1 MSGLPISK
9 LSVSCKLF
17 TASVSDCRRTVHKK
31 LSLHRHV
38 VAWNVGFMVAFA
50 MVSSCNVRK
59 VYVKNY
65 WWHCLHSWT
74 TMEPTQSNWWWYG
87 RWLCT
92 DCYLFIVCIHLTWI
106 LTSFCL
112 YRSLSSYLTLSLHEA
127 RENGNN
133 VIEPDKSTS
142 TSFALWERNLWF
154 LQSMQCDIL
163 GHLVFPIHTWM
174 QCWSKCTRLK
184 DANSRLVLIASQN
197 GHSPQKVDHDQM
209 TSDKGIDFLLH
220 NLVYVRI
227 VSSIWT
233 SCKKMRFDLAL
244 FGRKMNFLS
253 KLM

>member
-1 MSGLPISK
+1 
-9 LSVSCKLF
+9 
-17 TASVSDCRRTVHKK
+17 
-31 LSLHRHV
+31 
-38 VAWNVGFMVAFA
+38 
-50 MVSSCNVRK
+50 
-59 VYVKNY
+59 
-65 WWHCLHSWT
+65 
-74 TMEPTQSNWWWYG
+74 MEPTQSNWWWYG
-87 RWLCT
+87 RWLYT
-92 DCYLFIVCIHLTWI
+92 DCNLFIVCIHLTWI

-112 YRSLSSYLTLSLHEA
+112 YRSLSSYLTLRLHEA
-127 RENGNN
+127 RENGDN
-133 VIEPDKSTS
+133 VIEPDKLASII
-142 TSFALWERNLWF
+142 SFALWERNLWF

-197 GHSPQKVDHDQM
+197 GHSPQKVDHNQM

-244 FGRKMNFLS
+244 FLGGRWTSSRNSCKQILLS
-253 KLM
+253 RLLIIVTEETIGVSCPYQHVSGLIFALH